1 MAGCQAWRMSESMT
15 GKVTIHGIIHHFWNL
30 LAAKKHHSIN
40 TLCKVHVF
48 SCILSSFQTHPTK
61 EKKKKKKSKKT
72 FNTWGSTK
80 PHGSGLRRAG

>member
-1 MAGCQAWRMSESMT
+1 M
-15 GKVTIHGIIHHFWNL
+15 KL
-30 LAAKKHHSIN
+30 
-40 TLCKVHVF
+40 
-48 SCILSSFQTHPTK
+48 HPTK